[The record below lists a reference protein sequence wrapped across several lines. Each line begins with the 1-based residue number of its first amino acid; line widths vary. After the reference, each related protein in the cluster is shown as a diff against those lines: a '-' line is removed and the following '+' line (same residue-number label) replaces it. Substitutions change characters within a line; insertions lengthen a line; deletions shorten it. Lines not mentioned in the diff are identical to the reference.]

1 MIKLKKIKL
10 KSNNKIL
17 MTFYS
22 RDNEYDI
29 IF

>member
-1 MIKLKKIKL
+1 MIKKKIKL
-10 KSNNKIL
+10 KGNNKIL

-22 RDNEYDI
+22 RDNEYDS